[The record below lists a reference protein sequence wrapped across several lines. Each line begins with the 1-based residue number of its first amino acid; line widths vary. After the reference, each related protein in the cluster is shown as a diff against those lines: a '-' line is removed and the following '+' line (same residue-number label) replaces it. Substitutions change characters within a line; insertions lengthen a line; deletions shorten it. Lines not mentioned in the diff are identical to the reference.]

1 MKSQNV
7 TVHCK
12 EGLHLRVASQV
23 AKIALRSGGTIQI
36 RCTKGR
42 PRANACSVLELL
54 TLGATAGTPLEIVA
68 DCPNEDAVLNELT
81 ELFNQRASA

>member
-7 TVHCK
+7 TVLCQ
-12 EGLHLRVASQV
+12 EGLHLRIASRI
-23 AKIALRSGGTIQI
+23 AKIAQQSGGSVHIH
-36 RCTKGR
+36 CNKGC

-68 DCPNEDAVLNELT
+68 DGPNEEGVLLKMSEVFKSSDAV
-81 ELFNQRASA
+81 